1 MCLISFWRCKGTAI
15 FRTDNEFFAKSS
27 KKARSFDVN
36 QGVVC
41 EHTRFVCENTPFFH
55 LYWQWSERSLL
66 IHTKRITLQILHFRV
81 SGWQNADAQGVCTL
95 FGGWQGWQEGDRMY
109 STFFRP
115 VRLITAWK
123 VVKSIAQ
130 GIALGMRNVWQPP
143 CKGKS
148 STEEPLDLRA
158 LA

>member
-27 KKARSFDVN
+27 KNAHSFDVN
-36 QGVVC
+36 QGTVC

-95 FGGWQGWQEGDRMY
+95 FGGWQVLACTVQKWVIIGGFSTASSDGDNSARWGCCVYGCWILERIWGFAY
-109 STFFRP
+109 SK
-115 VRLITAWK
+115 A
-123 VVKSIAQ
+123 
-130 GIALGMRNVWQPP
+130 NV
-143 CKGKS
+143 CY
-148 STEEPLDLRA
+148 R
-158 LA
+158 